1 MEHGNLALQY
11 LLSGITKGS
20 IYAVVAIGFNLI
32 YSATGIINFAQGEF
46 VMLGGMVAVTLALYV
61 PLPVAVVGAVAIVAL
76 VGCLLELLL
85 FRRLQRHSVLHLIII
100 TIGLSIV
107 IQEVALHIWDEKVR
121 SLPYFTGNEISSV
134 RFLGAAISPQVLW
147 VLGTVALVVL
157 GLHIFLRYT
166 LRGRAMRA
174 CSSNPDA
181 AMLAGINI
189 PNMRTLSFGLSAALG
204 ALAGCVISPM
214 TMTHYEMGGPL
225 AIKGFAAAIL
235 GGLGN
240 PMAAVAGGLIVGVL
254 EAVSVS
260 RLPAVYSDVAAF
272 AILLLVLFV
281 RPHGLFGSPERGQC
295 EGTLSRSSN
304 EPLRDSPVR
313 ALPGRGGGRAIRHAR
328 DSDGVLSDAAY
339 HGRLLRH
346 RGHGPLPADGL
357 CGPGVAGARRVL
369 CHRRIHLRR
378 PDHPRLLRVQGCR
391 LGRLAATARI
401 CSSRSRTCMA
411 TQR

>member
-1 MEHGNLALQY
+1 MEHGSLALQY

-46 VMLGGMVAVTLALYV
+46 VMLGGMVAVTLAHYV
-61 PLPVAVVGAVAIVAL
+61 PLPVAVAGAVAIVAL

-107 IQEVALHIWDEKVR
+107 IQEAALHIWDEKVR
-121 SLPYFTGNEISSV
+121 SLPYFTGNEVSSV

-147 VLGTVALVVL
+147 VLGAVALVVL
-157 GLHIFLRYT
+157 ALQVFLRYT
-166 LRGRAMRA
+166 LQGRAMRA

-181 AMLAGINI
+181 AMLSGINI

-225 AIKGFAAAIL
+225 AIKGFAAAVL

-240 PMAAVAGGLIVGVL
+240 PMAAVAGGLLVGVI
-254 EAVSVS
+254 ESASVS
-260 RLPAVYSDVAAF
+260 RLPAVYNDVAAF

-281 RPHGLFGSPERGQC
+281 RPHGLFGSP
-295 EGTLSRSSN
+295 SA
-304 EPLRDSPVR
+304 DSVR
-313 ALPGRGGGRAIRHAR
+313 EH
-328 DSDGVLSDAAY
+328 
-339 HGRLLRH
+339 
-346 RGHGPLPADGL
+346 
-357 CGPGVAGARRVL
+357 
-369 CHRRIHLRR
+369 
-378 PDHPRLLRVQGCR
+378 
-391 LGRLAATARI
+391 
-401 CSSRSRTCMA
+401 
-411 TQR
+411 

>member
-46 VMLGGMVAVTLALYV
+46 VMLGGMVAVTLALFV
-61 PLPVAVVGAVAIVAL
+61 PLPVAIAGAVAIVAV
-76 VGCLLELLL
+76 VGCLLELAL
-85 FRRLQRHSVLHLIII
+85 FRRLQRRSVLHLVII

-107 IQEVALHIWDEKVR
+107 IQEAALHIWDEKVR

-157 GLHIFLRYT
+157 ALHVFLRYT

-174 CSSNPDA
+174 CSSNPEA

-214 TMTHYEMGGPL
+214 TMTHYEMGAPL

-240 PMAAVAGGLIVGVL
+240 PMAAVAGGLLVGVL

-260 RLPAVYSDVAAF
+260 RLPAVYNDVAAF
-272 AILLLVLFV
+272 AVLLLVLFV
-281 RPHGLFGSPERGQC
+281 RPHGLFGSPGA
-295 EGTLSRSSN
+295 
-304 EPLRDSPVR
+304 DSVR
-313 ALPGRGGGRAIRHAR
+313 EH
-328 DSDGVLSDAAY
+328 
-339 HGRLLRH
+339 
-346 RGHGPLPADGL
+346 
-357 CGPGVAGARRVL
+357 
-369 CHRRIHLRR
+369 
-378 PDHPRLLRVQGCR
+378 
-391 LGRLAATARI
+391 
-401 CSSRSRTCMA
+401 
-411 TQR
+411 

>member
-1 MEHGNLALQY
+1 MDNGSLALQY

-32 YSATGIINFAQGEF
+32 YSATGVINFAQGEF
-46 VMLGGMVAVTLALYV
+46 VMLGGMVAVTLAFYV
-61 PLPVAVVGAVAIVAL
+61 PLPVAVAGAVAIVAL
-76 VGCLLELLL
+76 VGCLLELTL
-85 FRRLQRHSVLHLIII
+85 FRRLRRHSILHLVII

-121 SLPYFTGNEISSV
+121 SLPYFSGNEVSSI

-147 VLGTVALVVL
+147 VLGTVGVVVL

-174 CSSNPDA
+174 CSSNPEA

-189 PNMRTLSFGLSAALG
+189 PNMRTLAFGLSAALG

-214 TMTHYEMGGPL
+214 TMTHYEMGAPL

-240 PMAAVAGGLIVGVL
+240 PMAAVAGGLLVGL
-254 EAVSVS
+254 IEAASVS

-281 RPHGLFGSPERGQC
+281 RPQGLFGAPS
-295 EGTLSRSSN
+295 
-304 EPLRDSPVR
+304 
-313 ALPGRGGGRAIRHAR
+313 
-328 DSDGVLSDAAY
+328 SDAVRE
-339 HGRLLRH
+339 H
-346 RGHGPLPADGL
+346 
-357 CGPGVAGARRVL
+357 
-369 CHRRIHLRR
+369 
-378 PDHPRLLRVQGCR
+378 
-391 LGRLAATARI
+391 
-401 CSSRSRTCMA
+401 
-411 TQR
+411 